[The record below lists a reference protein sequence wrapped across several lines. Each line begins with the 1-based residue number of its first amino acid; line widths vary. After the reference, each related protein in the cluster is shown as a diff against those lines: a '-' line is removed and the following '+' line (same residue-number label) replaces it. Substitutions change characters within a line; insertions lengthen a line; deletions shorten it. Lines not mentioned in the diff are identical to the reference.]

1 MAQQNIL
8 NHSLFKAGS
17 LRISSRG
24 TAFRH
29 LPVQKK
35 PAVAVQRNIAP
46 LPIKPRQS
54 KSAVLQRRV
63 TAAPKKTK
71 IHSTTSMKQKTLVG
85 MAMMVFMVGLGVAG
99 LGLRTN
105 KHVAAQ
111 VATVAEKAKNSE
123 ASPIPTEQKPTAAAY
138 GAYSVD
144 PTRPRYVR
152 IAKIGVAARVMPQ
165 TTTKSGAL
173 KAPGNVND
181 AGWFT
186 SSSKP
191 GEGGAVLLDG
201 HVAGPTQRGVFYNIK
216 KLVAGDVVEVERGD
230 GTVFRY
236 TVVRST
242 TTDVADTDMSDALLS
257 AETGN
262 QGLNLITCTGS
273 YDSKSGEYN
282 QRIIVFA
289 VAI

>member
-8 NHSLFKAGS
+8 NNSLFKAGS

-29 LPVQKK
+29 LPKK
-35 PAVAVQRNIAP
+35 RKSPVTVQRNIAA
-46 LPIKPRQS
+46 LPIKPRQC
-54 KSAVLQRRV
+54 KSQVLQRRV
-63 TAAPKKTK
+63 TVAPKKTK
-71 IHSTTSMKQKTLVG
+71 IRNTTSIKQKALLS
-85 MAMMVFMVGLGVAG
+85 MAMTVFVVGLGVAG

-123 ASPIPTEQKPTAAAY
+123 EAPIPTEQKPTAAAY
-138 GAYSVD
+138 GAYTVD

-191 GEGGAVLLDG
+191 GEGGAMLLDG

-216 KLVAGDVVEVERGD
+216 KLVAGDVIEVERGD

-236 TVVRST
+236 KVVKSN
-242 TTDVADTDMSDALLS
+242 TTDVADTDMSDALIS
-257 AETGN
+257 AETGK
-262 QGLNLITCTGS
+262 QGLNLITCTGT
-273 YDSKSGEYN
+273 YDEKSGEYN